1 MKIKQFLLLKR
12 EWPLRISRWL
22 FIPFSYQLFSKIVPL
37 FDGLCTVIQLFY
49 TEIKARDAEVHRD
62 REVLQGV

>member
-12 EWPLRISRWL
+12 EWPLLISRWL
-22 FIPFSYQLFSKIVPL
+22 FIPFSYQLFSKTVPP
-37 FDGLCTVIQLFY
+37 FDGLCTVTQLFY
-49 TEIKARDAEVHRD
+49 AEIKARDAEVRRD